1 MIKRIGKLFR
11 RWKTPPATLPQR
23 RTVVLTEHC
32 LQEITQGMQNNVQRR
47 HEGIAYLIGL
57 TTGTTTLAVSARF
70 PDAAT
75 TLGSFDVANEEMAKV
90 VGEAAGANL
99 QVVGQIH
106 THPVDGFHSKGD
118 LEGMRIKYPGYFSLV
133 VPNYGTFLPSLQDSH
148 TLMWGENE
156 FQDVSGQVKIL

>member
-11 RWKTPPATLPQR
+11 RWETPPATLPCR
-23 RTVVLTEHC
+23 LTVVLTEHC
-32 LQEITQGMQNNVQRR
+32 LQEITQGMESNVQRR

-57 TTGTTTLAVSARF
+57 TTGTTTLAASARF

-75 TLGSFDVANEEMAKV
+75 TWGSFDVGNEEMAKV
-90 VGEAAGANL
+90 VGEAAGSNL

-106 THPVDGFHSKGD
+106 THPMDAFHSKGD

-133 VPNYGTFLPSLQDSH
+133 VPEYGTLLPSLQDCH
-148 TLMWGENE
+148 TLMWNGNE
-156 FQDVSGQVKIL
+156 FQEVSGQVKIL